1 MDLLPPRWVDI
12 QDDVTELLSGIAQKS
27 ARLDKLHQKHVL
39 PGFEDEDARKE
50 EEGVI
55 EQLTQ
60 EITRAFHD
68 CQRAI
73 QRIETMVKEQK
84 QHGGVSKSDEMMA
97 KNIQISLASRVQ
109 EASAGF
115 RKKQSTYLK
124 SMPSLPFTGK
134 ISVSLHHR
142 SDQLIYYCYANAEL
156 RSLDGMTTPLEPA
169 PMHIQNPYMDPS
181 LIESDADK
189 SYSQSTLLQTSQK
202 RVTSNDAAIIQRE
215 REINDIARG
224 IIELSDIFRDLQAMI
239 IDQGT
244 MLDRID
250 FNVER
255 MMVDVKAA
263 DKDLTIVCLLF
274 LLSPNHPFPLLPPPL
289 SCILKTDNHINS
301 YWHFRQSNHPRQQ
314 QATNYQRRSMKRK
327 ILLLLI
333 LLVVGMFIILLVK
346 PKRSGSPA
354 PAPAPQPPA
363 SNPQQRQQRRQHRRA
378 VLHYDYSSR
387 SADPFLLPASLSS
400 LSPSSASLSSFPS
413 SFRQR
418 RSRFSRD
425 SWIVAPDIIDVIE

>member
-1 MDLLPPRWVDI
+1 MSGGGFEDDGDAVIEMDLLPPRWVDI
-12 QDDVTELLSGIAQKS
+12 QDEVTELLAGIAQKS

-39 PGFEDEDARKE
+39 PGFGDEDARKE

-60 EITRAFHD
+60 DITRAFHD

-84 QHGGVSKSDEMMA
+84 QQGGVSKSDETMA

-124 SMPSLPFTGK
+124 SKRTRISERFLLPFNADQ
-134 ISVSLHHR
+134 IR
-142 SDQLIYYCYANAEL
+142 STNYCFPLNTEL
-156 RSLDGMTTPLEPA
+156 RGLDGMTTPLERSATP
-169 PMHIQNPYMDPS
+169 IQNPYMDPS

-202 RVTSNDAAIIQRE
+202 QLTSNDTAIIQRE

-255 MMVDVKAA
+255 MTVDVKAA
-263 DKDLTIVCLLF
+263 DKELTVVRFLKKIHLF
-274 LLSPNHPFPLLPPPL
+274 
-289 SCILKTDNHINS
+289 
-301 YWHFRQSNHPRQQ
+301 
-314 QATNYQRRSMKRK
+314 
-327 ILLLLI
+327 
-333 LLVVGMFIILLVK
+333 
-346 PKRSGSPA
+346 
-354 PAPAPQPPA
+354 
-363 SNPQQRQQRRQHRRA
+363 
-378 VLHYDYSSR
+378 
-387 SADPFLLPASLSS
+387 
-400 LSPSSASLSSFPS
+400 
-413 SFRQR
+413 
-418 RSRFSRD
+418 
-425 SWIVAPDIIDVIE
+425 